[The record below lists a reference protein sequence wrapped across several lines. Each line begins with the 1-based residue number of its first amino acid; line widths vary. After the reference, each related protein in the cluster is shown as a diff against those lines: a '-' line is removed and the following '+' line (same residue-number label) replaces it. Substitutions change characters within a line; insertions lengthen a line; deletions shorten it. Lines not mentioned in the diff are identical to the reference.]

1 MSTTKQYL
9 EGQVDRSYLDDP
21 ETRSTVEQ
29 NRTVRFVIS
38 TDTKDR
44 HGTVLNMKG
53 WNIDRF
59 NKNPIVGYQHNVYGD
74 NMCSGPNPDDVL
86 GPGRAWIQETEGKTV
101 LMGEVRFE
109 TADINPLADKIFR
122 KVLNGTLNSTSVGFL
137 EVGKGKMIS
146 KQDEQGNT
154 IDKTYF
160 YEGQELLEFSVVNI
174 PSNPDATKKSFVNH
188 TRSGL
193 NFLMRAGLKVSDVR
207 KIANEILDQIEK
219 NETTEVE
226 ELNTPDPRLESIK
239 KRRLELTKK

>member
-1 MSTTKQYL
+1 MSTTKNYL
-9 EGQVDRSYLDDP
+9 EGCVDRTFLDSPDVRASI
-21 ETRSTVEQ
+21 EA
-29 NRTVRFVIS
+29 NRTIRFIIS

-53 WNIDRF
+53 WSIERF

-86 GPGRAWIQETEGKTV
+86 GPGRAWVQEIDGKTV
-101 LMGEVRFE
+101 LMGDVRFE
-109 TADINPLADKIFR
+109 TSDINPLADKIFR
-122 KVLNGTLNSTSVGFL
+122 KILNGTLNATSVGFL
-137 EVGKGKMIS
+137 EVGEGKMIT
-146 KQDEQGNT
+146 KQDDKGKV

-193 NFLMRAGLKVSDVR
+193 NFLMRSGLKVSDVR
-207 KIANEILDQIEK
+207 KIANDILDQIEN
-219 NETTEVE
+219 NEAHE
-226 ELNTPDPRLESIK
+226 EKQNAPDPRLEEFK
-239 KRRLELTKK
+239 KRRLNLIKN